1 MQTFYM
7 VKSEENVHCIQ
18 IKNEKQVFTQ
28 LTAGELLTDN
38 EVQSLRPRRGKTI
51 PLEKIELHKNEIKT
65 IFGIKFKR

>member
-1 MQTFYM
+1 MQTLYM
-7 VKSEENVHCIQ
+7 VKSKENVHCIQ
-18 IKNEKQVFTQ
+18 IHDEKQVFTQ
-28 LTAGELLTDN
+28 LAAGELLTDS